1 MIECKSSDIHSYEG
15 NIDNDFM
22 NQGSLLFHSND
33 NKRFKGDHGLRFLVP
48 LLFSTPSSRGM
59 IHKDLSNSAKIDS
72 SKGYSGGGVIDLIGD
87 EDPTDGDGDTEM
99 NDSTRV

>member
-1 MIECKSSDIHSYEG
+1 
-15 NIDNDFM
+15 
-22 NQGSLLFHSND
+22 
-33 NKRFKGDHGLRFLVP
+33 
-48 LLFSTPSSRGM
+48 
-59 IHKDLSNSAKIDS
+59 AKIDS